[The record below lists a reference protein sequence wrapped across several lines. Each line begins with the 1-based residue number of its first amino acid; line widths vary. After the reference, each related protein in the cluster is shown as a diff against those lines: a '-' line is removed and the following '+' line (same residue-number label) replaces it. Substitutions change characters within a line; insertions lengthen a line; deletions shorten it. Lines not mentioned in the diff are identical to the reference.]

1 MHTYTNIP
9 KEAFQNNDTINV
21 VHIYSTKELRKFYT
35 KKFCCISFIRLLCI
49 KYNFRLKII
58 HGNHR
63 LYVILIW
70 VTLFKKKIM

>member
-35 KKFCCISFIRLLCI
+35 KKFCC
-49 KYNFRLKII
+49 
-58 HGNHR
+58 
-63 LYVILIW
+63 VLIA
-70 VTLFKKKIM
+70 LIGLI